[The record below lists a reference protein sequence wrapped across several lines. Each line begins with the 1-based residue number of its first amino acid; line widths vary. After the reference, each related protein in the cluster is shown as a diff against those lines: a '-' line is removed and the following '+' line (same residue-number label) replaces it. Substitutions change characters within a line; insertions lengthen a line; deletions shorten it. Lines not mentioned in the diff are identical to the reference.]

1 VKRFPLF
8 AECLTAGVLV
18 VLTALPLVTLLP
30 ALAAGC
36 AHVRAH
42 VDGETTAVRA
52 YFTRVRTAVRGGLG
66 ASIGVVAAFA
76 VLTADLVVLRR
87 TGLRGGGAVAAVC
100 TVVAV
105 GLAVVVLRA
114 AATWSPGDRWS
125 ALVRGSAR
133 RALADPT
140 GSLLLGMALG
150 VLVVVTWQ
158 LPPLVVPM
166 LGCVLMAAV
175 AVERRA
181 ARPSDSGR

>member
-1 VKRFPLF
+1 M
-8 AECLTAGVLV
+8 LV

-36 AHVRAH
+36 AHIRAH

-52 YFTRVRTAVRGGLG
+52 YFTRVRAAACGGAG
-66 ASIGVVAAFA
+66 PSVGVVAGFA
-76 VLTADLVVLRR
+76 VPAADLVVLRH
-87 TGLRGGGAVAAVC
+87 TGLPGGGAVGAVC
-100 TVVAV
+100 TAVAA

-114 AATWSPGDRWS
+114 AATWSPGGRWT
-125 ALVRGSAR
+125 ALVRTAAR
-133 RALADPT
+133 RAVVDPT
-140 GSLLLGMALG
+140 GSLLLGTALG

-181 ARPSDSGR
+181 TRLHDPSRSGR